1 MIAALMLSMMM
12 QTGGSGPQAN
22 AVAAQFWDVC
32 FTGGSP
38 SITPDGLRAIAT
50 ASAARS
56 TPSAPG
62 ERPGQ
67 LSLSITTG
75 GDKTTPVWRERLQ
88 DLALELY
95 RAGTSPAFT
104 DGVYTAY
111 VDGPSPDCARL
122 TPVTERTMR
131 LWHLPWGIYFGPNDA
146 TITEGG
152 FVSLRWWVV
161 GYEPGRSRLRVRG
174 HSDTVGSTEASQR
187 MSERRAEAV
196 ADALVRLGVDRAD
209 IEVSAAG
216 ERELAKASAD
226 GVPEPINRRVTVDH
240 RFPSPPR

>member
-1 MIAALMLSMMM
+1 MIATLAISLMM
-12 QTGGSGPQAN
+12 QVGGPTAQPD
-22 AVAAQFWDVC
+22 AVSVSSWDVC
-32 FTGGSP
+32 FAGGST
-38 SITPDGLRAIAT
+38 SVTPEGRRAMAA
-50 ASAARS
+50 ASAARN
-56 TPSAPG
+56 TPPAPG

-67 LSLSITTG
+67 LSLSVTTG
-75 GDKTTPVWRERLQ
+75 GDETAPIWRERLQ

-111 VDGPSPDCARL
+111 VDGPAPDCARL
-122 TPVTERTMR
+122 TLGTERTMR

-146 TITEGG
+146 TITESGL
-152 FVSLRWWVV
+152 VSLRWWVV

-174 HSDTVGSTEASQR
+174 HADTVGSTEASQR

-196 ADALVRLGVDRAD
+196 AGALVRLGVDRAD
-209 IEVSAAG
+209 IELSAAG

-226 GVPEPINRRVTVDH
+226 RVPEPLNRRVTVDH